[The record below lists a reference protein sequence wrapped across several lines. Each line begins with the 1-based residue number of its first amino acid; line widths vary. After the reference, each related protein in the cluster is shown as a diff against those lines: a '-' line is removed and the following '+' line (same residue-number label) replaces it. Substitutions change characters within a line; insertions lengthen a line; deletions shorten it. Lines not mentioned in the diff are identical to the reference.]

1 MNKLLVLLVL
11 FFSNFLQGANFMMNC
26 VSLDFKDTAFYKYQ
40 INSDTDEKK
49 LLNRPMKTKWRNFC
63 ESNYD
68 FKVSCTFTDKYVERI
83 SINNNE
89 KNKPQ
94 SIYQLDF
101 EKYQLVKKILEFKNN
116 RPDKIIKTV
125 NYKCRKIKI

>member
-1 MNKLLVLLVL
+1 
-11 FFSNFLQGANFMMNC
+11 MMNC
-26 VSLDFKDTAFYKYQ
+26 VSLDFKDMAFYKYQ
-40 INSDTDEKK
+40 INSDTNEKK
-49 LLNRPMKTKWRNFC
+49 LLNRPMKTKWMNFC
-63 ESNYD
+63 VSNYD
-68 FKVSCTFTDKYVERI
+68 FKVSCTFKNKYVERI

-89 KNKPQ
+89 NNNSQ

-101 EKYQLVKKILEFKNN
+101 EKYQLVKKVLELKNN

>member
-49 LLNRPMKTKWRNFC
+49 LFNRPMKTKWRNFC

-116 RPDKIIKTV
+116 RSDKIIKTI